1 MKHDRHSSRGQG
13 FLEVE
18 IKLSVATDRCRQY
31 TYHMSDLV
39 HVSLLVIR
47 VVHTCTYCLIVVAY
61 SDIELEYL
69 LTPAPSDLF
78 AQI

>member
-1 MKHDRHSSRGQG
+1 VHDRHPPKGQG

-39 HVSLLVIR
+39 HVSLLVMR
-47 VVHTCTYCLIVVAY
+47 VVNTV
-61 SDIELEYL
+61 
-69 LTPAPSDLF
+69 
-78 AQI
+78 